1 MKLSA
6 SFLDLLCSKNFSIAV
21 TLVPGRLIMLGSDSS
36 GRPTI
41 DEALLD
47 KPWGL
52 ALGDGFMAVATRR
65 DVQLFS
71 DSQAMAR
78 QYPAM
83 PDAYDKVFAPRV
95 TYATGECE
103 VHDLWVEAGNVYGV
117 NTRFSTVCRFDA
129 LHSFTPI
136 WRPAFISELRAE
148 DRCHLNGMA
157 WEGGRLAYASAFGQ
171 FDTERGWRV
180 RAPEQGVIIDCATD
194 AILSEGMCL
203 PHSPR
208 VIEGQLYAT
217 EMGEGTVVRIDRRT
231 GLREELIRLDGMT
244 RGLAAIDGIAI
255 VGLSRLRKSLTGWTL
270 PLAAR
275 NAPCIAG
282 LAAIELA
289 SGRLLG
295 TAEFPGEIDEVFD
308 LQVLPGVRRAGVLD
322 MARWNGQYPIDT
334 PEHGFWMQH
343 TNR

>member
-21 TLVPGRLIMLGSDSS
+21 TLVPGRLIMLGSDAL

-71 DSQAMAR
+71 DNSAMAS
-78 QYPAM
+78 QYPM
-83 PDAYDKVFAPRV
+83 LQDAYDKVFAPRV

-103 VHDLWVEAGNVYGV
+103 VHDLWMEAGSVYGV
-117 NTRFSTVCRFDA
+117 NTRFSTICRFDA
-129 LHSFTPI
+129 LHSFTPV
-136 WRPAFISELRAE
+136 WRPGFVSDLRAE

-157 WEGGRLAYASAFGQ
+157 WDEGKLAYASAFGR
-171 FDTERGWRV
+171 FDTERGWRGHP
-180 RAPEQGVIIDCATD
+180 PEQGVVIDCATD

-208 VIEGQLYAT
+208 VIDGQLYAT
-217 EMGEGTVVRIDRRT
+217 EMGDGTLVRIDRKT
-231 GLREELIRLDGMT
+231 GRREEVIRLDGMT
-244 RGLAAIDGIAI
+244 RGLAEIDGIVI
-255 VGLSRLRKSLTGWTL
+255 VGLSRLRKSLTGWTM

-275 NAPCIAG
+275 GAHCIAG
-282 LAAIELA
+282 LAAVELA
-289 SGRLLG
+289 TGRLLG
-295 TAEFPGEIDEVFD
+295 TVEFPAEVEEVFD
-308 LQVLPGVRRAGVLD
+308 LQVLPGTRRAAILD
-322 MARWNGQYPIDT
+322 MARWNGHYPIDT
-334 PEHGFWMQH
+334 PERGFWMQH
-343 TNR
+343 QGR